1 MEHQEID
8 PNAEYL
14 KGFNEGYALAQ
25 LMPGQAQKIIDV
37 VSGNPERQDGMK
49 AGVTQY
55 AREQDRTMQLDWD
68 KDYEPDD
75 VEPTKE
81 KDVGKDD
88 YELEL

>member
-25 LMPGQAQKIIDV
+25 LMPGQVKKIIDV
-37 VSGNPERQDGMK
+37 VSGNQERQEGMR

-55 AREQDRTMQLDWD
+55 TLEQDRTMQLDWD
-68 KDYEPDD
+68 KDYEPDNA
-75 VEPTKE
+75 EPTKE
-81 KDVGKDD
+81 KDVDKDD
-88 YELEL
+88 YGLEL